1 MILASS
7 KDKDHKPVS
16 TQKSKQES
24 LERLQNTL
32 YQAQAN
38 NDILLAKKIKLI
50 IDRIKGK

>member
-1 MILASS
+1 MTLASS
-7 KDKDHKPVS
+7 KDKDRKVPNPERL
-16 TQKSKQES
+16 KQES

-38 NDILLAKKIKLI
+38 NDVLLAKKIKLI

>member
-7 KDKDHKPVS
+7 NDKDRKPS
-16 TQKSKQES
+16 SSARLRQES
-24 LERLQNTL
+24 LEKLQNQL